1 MTVHLNANSFDEISF
16 CPPWEKDGNPIAVPV
31 KKEKL
36 EEFFPRTQ
44 RELPGYLC
52 KETFKSKLATIM
64 RGILEGM
71 KSSRDEMENLAAQ
84 NTQGGYLNPALKP
97 KAEDYPK
104 KLNEFHHAQ
113 HVRQI
118 YMELKS
124 RILEAIEREDWYSF
138 EKLEMADKV
147 YEESKQYFKAAGTE
161 VAMFAVGFGIGKIGK
176 PIAKSSKT
184 LKGNILQQDVGLTK
198 AGKAAKATTKTG
210 KAAKT
215 IPVNRTWS
223 KEYTYE
229 FMGKKQK
236 LTVLEGDLI
245 NGNVAAINYD
255 MGLWSEHS
263 HPEDSFESYDCLKDF
278 GLPGVAASVVVP
290 YIGIGATITN
300 VFYNTLLGFKY
311 RSSSKRIRA
320 IEEETQ
326 RKDAEFLSKLKNLI
340 CDDFNALNNDEI
352 EALVMKLLH
361 IDKESFMK
369 LLGINKNN

>member
-1 MTVHLNANSFDEISF
+1 MAVFLNVNDISELQF
-16 CPPWEKDGNPIAVPV
+16 HPPGESRRVTEVVPTTRV
-31 KKEKL
+31 TFEDY
-36 EEFFPRTQ
+36 FPRTQ
-44 RELPGYLC
+44 KHFPGYLC
-52 KETFKSKLATIM
+52 KEVFKSKLARIFL
-64 RGILEGM
+64 GVLEGM
-71 KSSRDEMENLAAQ
+71 KGVREEMENLAAQ

-176 PIAKSSKT
+176 SIDKSSKT

-278 GLPGVAASVVVP
+278 GLPGVAASVMVP

-361 IDKESFMK
+361 IDKETFMK

>member
-1 MTVHLNANSFDEISF
+1 MTVFLNANSVSELKFH
-16 CPPWEKDGNPIAVPV
+16 PPGGSRAAAIAVPV
-31 KKEKL
+31 KKENI

-52 KETFKSKLATIM
+52 LETFKSKMVAIM

-71 KSSRDEMENLAAQ
+71 KRSREEMENLAAQ

-113 HVRQI
+113 HVRQTN
-118 YMELKS
+118 MELKS
-124 RILEAIEREDWYSF
+124 RILEAIEREDWYTF
-138 EKLEMADKV
+138 EKMEMADKR
-147 YEESKQYFKAAGTE
+147 YEESKLYFKAAGME
-161 VAMFAVGFGIGKIGK
+161 VALFAAGFGIGKIGK
-176 PIAKSSKT
+176 PIDKSSKT
-184 LKGNILQQDVGLTK
+184 LKGNILQQDVGITK
-198 AGKAAKATTKTG
+198 AGKAANTTTKTG
-210 KAAKT
+210 KVVKT

-229 FMGKKQK
+229 FMGKEQK
-236 LTVLEGDLI
+236 LTILEGDLI

-255 MGLWSEHS
+255 RGLWSEHS

-278 GLPGVAASVVVP
+278 GLPGVAASVMVP

-320 IEEETQ
+320 IEEENN
-326 RKDAEFLSKLKNLI
+326 RKNAEFLSKLKQCI
-340 CDDFNALNNDEI
+340 YDDFNDLSDDEI
-352 EALVMKLLH
+352 EALMGK
-361 IDKESFMK
+361 
-369 LLGINKNN
+369 LGINKNEYISL